1 MIFPLNRMV
10 WGVFPTY
17 LLSSFF
23 RESVRD
29 AHDKDIRI
37 RQQNGGRL
45 MSLLFSCFVL
55 FETGSY
61 HLTLAGLVFTM

>member
-29 AHDKDIRI
+29 AHDKGIRVK
-37 RQQNGGRL
+37 QQNGGKV
-45 MSLLFSCFVL
+45 MSLLSF
-55 FETGSY
+55 
-61 HLTLAGLVFTM
+61 LVSVCLRQGFIT